1 MGVRDVS
8 EELQFIVLACDGIW
22 DVLSNQEVADFIIA
36 RLAKGLEP
44 EIICEELMTRCLAS
58 DSSMGGLGCDNMTV
72 ILICF
77 IRNEPYQS
85 LVDDCIMM
93 MDIREKSR
101 KKNYLEKIQMTKW
114 MIRVLMESLRRIILQ
129 M

>member
-1 MGVRDVS
+1 MKPDLIAEKQIISPEPEIVVRDVS

-77 IRNEPYQS
+77 IRNEPYQRY
-85 LVDDCIMM
+85 VC
-93 MDIREKSR
+93 K
-101 KKNYLEKIQMTKW
+101 
-114 MIRVLMESLRRIILQ
+114 MIIPQYNNL
-129 M
+129 

>member
-1 MGVRDVS
+1 MKPDLIAEKQIISPEPEIVVRDVTES
-8 EELQFIVLACDGIW
+8 LQFIVLACDGIW

-77 IRNEPYQS
+77 IRNEPYQRY
-85 LVDDCIMM
+85 VCKMIIEMM
-93 MDIREKSR
+93 CNIFS
-101 KKNYLEKIQMTKW
+101 
-114 MIRVLMESLRRIILQ
+114 S
-129 M
+129 